1 MSPFLLLLLLLLLVR
16 YSEFLLRE
24 DNEDVIP
31 FAVAVGDAQQ
41 LVNYF
46 HSNGQYQE
54 AMVTSQAACEDAF
67 HRPHLLKKPKSSY
80 SSDGV
85 SETDLGNYN
94 RYASCWCARIWTSAG
109 VKRLGQLQNV
119 LLVLV

>member
-1 MSPFLLLLLLLLLVR
+1 MSPFLLLLLLLLVR

-24 DNEDVIP
+24 NNEDIIP
-31 FAVAVGDAQQ
+31 FAVAAGDAQQ

-67 HRPHLLKKPKSSY
+67 HRPHPVSY
-80 SSDGV
+80 THLTLPTMAV
-85 SETDLGNYN
+85 
-94 RYASCWCARIWTSAG
+94 
-109 VKRLGQLQNV
+109 V
-119 LLVLV
+119 